1 MSFSH
6 YADPVPVVA
15 DENRKVHVSLG
26 EVSGLDL
33 AYLSVES
40 PSGRG
45 EVVLTLAELRD
56 VYRAMQEADPDW
68 REPSGGYY
76 LYRVAITSYPEG
88 ALTFYTDDTGEEF
101 GYPNPDWEPEGWDPD
116 PGISRSS
123 GVDASTGRPLSAS
136 TSRCPPRSLGPSSSN
151 RMVRQR
157 LWSGRRGLCGLGR
170 TIPTWTVSA
179 VRHEHRSC
187 CGGCA

>member
-1 MSFSH
+1 M
-6 YADPVPVVA
+6 
-15 DENRKVHVSLG
+15 
-26 EVSGLDL
+26 
-33 AYLSVES
+33 
-40 PSGRG
+40 
-45 EVVLTLAELRD
+45 VLTLAELRD

-116 PGISRSS
+116 PGYIAQFGSRRFHWPSTKREYKSLSS
-123 GVDASTGRPLSAS
+123 AK
-136 TSRCPPRSLGPSSSN
+136 SRPSSSN

>member
-1 MSFSH
+1 M
-6 YADPVPVVA
+6 
-15 DENRKVHVSLG
+15 
-26 EVSGLDL
+26 SGLDL

-116 PGISRSS
+116 PGYIAQFGSRRFHWPSTKREYKSLSSAKSRAKLIESYGATAVVERSS
-123 GVDASTGRPLSAS
+123 RIVWP
-136 TSRCPPRSLGPSSSN
+136 GPDDSHLD
-151 RMVRQR
+151 R
-157 LWSGRRGLCGLGR
+157 
-170 TIPTWTVSA
+170 I
-179 VRHEHRSC
+179 
-187 CGGCA
+187 GGAA